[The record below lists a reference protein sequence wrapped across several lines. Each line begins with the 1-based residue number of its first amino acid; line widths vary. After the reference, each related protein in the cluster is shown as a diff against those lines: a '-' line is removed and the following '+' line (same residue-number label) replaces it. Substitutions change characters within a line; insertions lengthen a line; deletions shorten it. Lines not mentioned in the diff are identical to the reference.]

1 MAVQPPSE
9 PQAIVIFGAT
19 GDLSRRKLLSA
30 FYHLFL
36 EGLLPEP
43 FEIIGYARNEMDDEG
58 YRRFVRDA
66 IKEFGKQEPSA
77 KEWDAFASH
86 VAYVGGEF
94 SDKGAM
100 DHLVEYLDEFDERIG
115 KPAGRFFYAATPS
128 SVFPDIVDR
137 LGETGLAAGSKIVF
151 EKPFGRDLESAREL
165 NAIIHSV
172 FDENQIFRI
181 DHYMGKET
189 VQNILALRFANGLF
203 EPVWNRR
210 YIDHVQITVAEDIG
224 INGRGAF
231 YEQTGAMRDMI
242 QTHLFQVMTF
252 IAMEP
257 PVSFEPDR
265 LRDEKVK
272 LLRATSVCDPEKVV
286 RGQYEGYLEE
296 EGVSRGSTMETFA
309 AMQLEIN
316 NWRWAGV
323 PFFLRTGKRLAMKT
337 SEITLVFKE
346 VPYNVFRAV
355 GIPPARRDHL
365 TIRIQ
370 PDEGITVALNV
381 KHPGPGLS
389 IGRATMDFEYEREFH
404 SDLLDAYELLM
415 IEAME
420 GDHTLFL
427 REDEVE
433 RAWEILDPVLQH
445 LPVVQ
450 PYEPGTWGPDA
461 AEDLISPHHWHVKA
475 SDRIAE

>member
-19 GDLSRRKLLSA
+19 GDLARRKLLSA

-43 FEIIGYARNEMDDEG
+43 FGIIGYARNEMDDEE
-58 YRRFVRDA
+58 YRSFVHDA
-66 IKEFGKQEPSA
+66 IEEFAKQPPSG

-86 VAYVGGEF
+86 LRYVGGEF
-94 SDKGAM
+94 ADKGAM
-100 DHLVEYLDEFDERIG
+100 DHLVEDLDNFDDAIG
-115 KPAGRFFYAATPS
+115 GQAQRLFYAATPS
-128 SVFPDIVDR
+128 SVYPDIVDR

-231 YEQTGAMRDMI
+231 YEQTGAIRDMI

-272 LLRATSVCDPEKVV
+272 LLRATNVCDPERVV

-296 EGVSRGSTMETFA
+296 GGVGRASTVETFA
-309 AMQLEIN
+309 AMELAIN

-323 PFFLRTGKRLAMKT
+323 PFFLRTGKKLGMKT

-389 IGRATMDFEYEREFH
+389 IGRATMDFDYEREFH

-433 RAWEILDPVLQH
+433 RAWEILDPVLQQM
-445 LPVVQ
+445 PVVQ
-450 PYEPGTWGPDA
+450 PYEPGSWGPIA
-461 AEDLISPHHWHVKA
+461 SEDLISPHHWHVKA
-475 SDRIAE
+475 VDRTG

>member
-1 MAVQPPSE
+1 MAMEPPRE
-9 PQAIVIFGAT
+9 PQAIVIFGGS
-19 GDLSRRKLLSA
+19 GDLSRRKLLPA
-30 FYHLFL
+30 FFHLFV
-36 EGLLPEP
+36 EGLMPEE
-43 FEIIGYARNEMDDEG
+43 FGIIGYARSPMDDQS
-58 YRRFVRDA
+58 YRQFAQDA
-66 IKEFGKQEPSA
+66 IDEFGKQEPSG
-77 KEWDAFASH
+77 KKWDEFAEH
-86 VAYVGGEF
+86 LGYVGGEF

-100 DHLVEYLDEFDERIG
+100 DHLVEHLDAFDERIG
-115 KPAGRFFYAATPS
+115 KPAGRFFDSATPS
-128 SVFPDIVDR
+128 SVYPDIVDR

-165 NAIIHSV
+165 NAIIHAV
-172 FDENQIFRI
+172 FDEEQIFRI

-210 YIDHVQITVAEDIG
+210 YIDHVQITVAENIG
-224 INGRGAF
+224 IGGRGAF
-231 YEQTGAMRDMI
+231 YEQTGAIRDMV
-242 QTHLFQVMTF
+242 QTHLLQVMTF

-272 LLRATSVCDPEKVV
+272 LLRATNVCDPERVV
-286 RGQYEGYLEE
+286 RGQYEGYHHE
-296 EGVSRGSTMETFA
+296 EGVSPASTTETFA
-309 AMQLEIN
+309 SMQLEID

-370 PDEGITVALNV
+370 PDEGITVAFNV

-389 IGRATMDFEYEREFH
+389 IGRATMDFDYEREFH

-450 PYEPGTWGPDA
+450 PYAPGSWGPA
-461 AEDLISPHHWHVKA
+461 AADDLISPHNWHVKA
-475 SDRIAE
+475 ADRE